1 MKKIMC
7 ILLIVSLLICF
18 AACSVPQEN
27 TPTETTA
34 TLSSIATEP
43 EVEIETQPNTEVNPS
58 EPELI
63 EETTL
68 TTVFSYTVYI
78 PNDNADGFIEETIEV
93 HEVSP
98 DSVLEELKS
107 RNIIPADMKVN
118 SCSIDDG
125 FLTIDFN
132 QAFGDAV
139 CSTGTSGEL
148 MLVGSVV
155 NTYLSAF
162 GTDSLYFTVDGE
174 ILESGHTVYD
184 FVMSYFSMNN

>member
-18 AACSVPQEN
+18 AACSAPQEN
-27 TPTETTA
+27 TPTETTS
-34 TLSSIATEP
+34 TLSSIATAPRFPHATEP
-43 EVEIETQPNTEVNPS
+43 ETEMETKPNTEINPS

-78 PNDNADGFIEETIEV
+78 PNDNADGFIEELIEV

-107 RNIIPADMKVN
+107 RNIVPADMKVN

-125 FLTIDFN
+125 FVTIDFN

-139 CSTGTSGEL
+139 CATGTSGEL

-162 GTDSLYFTVDGE
+162 GTSTKWR
-174 ILESGHTVYD
+174 
-184 FVMSYFSMNN
+184 